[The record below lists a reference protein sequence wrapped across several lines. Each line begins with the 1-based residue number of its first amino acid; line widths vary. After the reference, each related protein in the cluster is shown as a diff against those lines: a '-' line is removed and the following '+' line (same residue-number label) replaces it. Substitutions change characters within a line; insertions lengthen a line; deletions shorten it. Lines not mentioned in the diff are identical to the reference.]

1 MLGLPIFL
9 SPNPLTRPLRFALF
23 MLCLWLSLAGWAQ
36 RNRILNPDI
45 ASLQVVAGNNWLSMP
60 VIGLG
65 EGVPV
70 NIAFDDLTHEYRRYA
85 YKVEHCNADW
95 STSGDLFVSD
105 YIDGFNADNVI
116 EHVEQSI
123 NTNVLYTHYRFQIP
137 NERCKLKMSGNY
149 RVTIYDAND
158 DDKAVAECCF
168 MVVEPRMGIKLSVD
182 ANTDKGINSRW
193 QQVAMEVKYGGGL
206 SVTDVQRQIYTVVM
220 QNGRWDNAVVNAK
233 PQFVMGDGLRWS
245 HNAQLVFEAGN
256 EYLKFE
262 MLDVRHANM
271 GVEKI
276 DWDGEAYHAYLWPD
290 EPRGSYVFDEDAN
303 GAFYIRNGD
312 NRENSS
318 TSEYVHVHFTLR
330 SPRLEGDVFVN
341 GVWTNDQLAAPYK
354 MQFDEG
360 AQCYRLSLLL
370 KQGYY
375 SYQYVWQ
382 QSNGQIAT
390 VPSEGSFYQT
400 ENRYQALV
408 YYRKLGERADRLVG
422 FAEIRR

>member
-1 MLGLPIFL
+1 M
-9 SPNPLTRPLRFALF
+9 RPLRFLIF
-23 MLCLWLSLAGWAQ
+23 MLCLWLSVAGRAQ

-60 VIGLG
+60 VIDLG

-256 EYLKFE
+256 EYRKFE
-262 MLDVRHANM
+262 MLDVRQANM

-312 NRENSS
+312 NRENNS
-318 TSEYVHVHFTLR
+318 TSEYIHVHFTLR
-330 SPRLEGDVFVN
+330 SPRLAGDVFVN
-341 GVWTNDQLAAPYK
+341 GVWTNDQLSAPYK

-408 YYRKLGERADRLVG
+408 YYRKMGERADRLVG

>member
-1 MLGLPIFL
+1 
-9 SPNPLTRPLRFALF
+9 
-23 MLCLWLSLAGWAQ
+23 MLCLWLSLAGRAQ

-70 NIAFDDLTHEYRRYA
+70 NIAFDDLTHEYRRYV

-123 NTNVLYTHYRFQIP
+123 NTNMLYTHYRFQIP
-137 NERCKLKMSGNY
+137 NERCKLTMSGNY

-245 HNAQLVFEAGN
+245 YNAQLVFEAGN
-256 EYLKFE
+256 EYRKFE

-303 GAFYIRNGD
+303 GAFYIRNSD
-312 NRENSS
+312 NRENNS
-318 TSEYVHVHFTLR
+318 TSEYIHVHFTLR
-330 SPRLEGDVFVN
+330 SPRLAGDVFVN

-354 MQFDEG
+354 MQYDEG

-408 YYRKLGERADRLVG
+408 YYRKMGERADRLVG

>member
-1 MLGLPIFL
+1 M
-9 SPNPLTRPLRFALF
+9 RPLRFLIF
-23 MLCLWLSLAGWAQ
+23 MLCLWLSVAGWAQ

-123 NTNVLYTHYRFQIP
+123 NTNMLYTHYRFQIP

-256 EYLKFE
+256 EYRKFE
-262 MLDVRHANM
+262 MLDVRQANM

-312 NRENSS
+312 NRENNS
-318 TSEYVHVHFTLR
+318 TSEYIHVHFTLR
-330 SPRLEGDVFVN
+330 SPRLAGDVFVN
-341 GVWTNDQLAAPYK
+341 GVWTNDQLSAPYK

-408 YYRKLGERADRLVG
+408 YYRKMGERADRLVG

>member
-1 MLGLPIFL
+1 M
-9 SPNPLTRPLRFALF
+9 RPLRFLIF

-60 VIGLG
+60 VIALG

-245 HNAQLVFEAGN
+245 HNPQLVFEAGN
-256 EYLKFE
+256 EYRKFE
-262 MLDVRHANM
+262 MLDVRQANM

-312 NRENSS
+312 NRENNS
-318 TSEYVHVHFTLR
+318 TSEYIHVHFTLR
-330 SPRLEGDVFVN
+330 SPRLAGDVFVN
-341 GVWTNDQLAAPYK
+341 GVWTNDQLSAPYQ

>member
-1 MLGLPIFL
+1 
-9 SPNPLTRPLRFALF
+9 
-23 MLCLWLSLAGWAQ
+23 MLCLWLSVAGWAQ

-60 VIGLG
+60 VIALG

-137 NERCKLKMSGNY
+137 NDRCKLKMSGNY

-193 QQVAMEVKYGGGL
+193 QQAAMEVKYGGGL

-245 HNAQLVFEAGN
+245 HNPQLVFEAGN
-256 EYLKFE
+256 EYRKFE
-262 MLDVRHANM
+262 MLDVRQANM

-303 GAFYIRNGD
+303 GAFYIRNSD
-312 NRENSS
+312 NRENNS

-354 MQFDEG
+354 MQYDGE

>member
-1 MLGLPIFL
+1 M
-9 SPNPLTRPLRFALF
+9 RPLRFLIF

-60 VIGLG
+60 VIALG

-245 HNAQLVFEAGN
+245 HNPQLVFEAGN
-256 EYLKFE
+256 EFRKFE

-276 DWDGEAYHAYLWPD
+276 DWDGKEYHAYLWPD

-303 GAFYIRNGD
+303 GAFYIRNSD
-312 NRENSS
+312 NRENNR
-318 TSEYVHVHFTLR
+318 TSEYVNIHFTLR
-330 SPRLEGDVFVN
+330 SPRLSGDVFVN

-354 MQFDEG
+354 MQFDEAG
-360 AQCYRLSLLL
+360 QCYRLSLLL

-382 QSNGQIAT
+382 QPNGQIAN
-390 VPSEGSFYQT
+390 VPTEGSFYQT

>member
-1 MLGLPIFL
+1 
-9 SPNPLTRPLRFALF
+9 
-23 MLCLWLSLAGWAQ
+23 MLCLWLSVAGWAQ

-123 NTNVLYTHYRFQIP
+123 NTNMLYTHYRFQIP

-245 HNAQLVFEAGN
+245 HNPQLVFEAGN
-256 EYLKFE
+256 EYRKFE
-262 MLDVRHANM
+262 MLDVRQANM

-303 GAFYIRNGD
+303 GAFYIRNSD
-312 NRENSS
+312 NRENNS

-330 SPRLEGDVFVN
+330 SPRLEGGVFVN

-354 MQFDEG
+354 MQYDEG

-375 SYQYVWQ
+375 SYQYMWQ
-382 QSNGQIAT
+382 KPNGQIAT

>member
-1 MLGLPIFL
+1 M
-9 SPNPLTRPLRFALF
+9 RPLRFSFF
-23 MLCLWLSLAGWAQ
+23 MLCLWFSLAGVAQ
-36 RNRILNPDI
+36 RNRILSSDI
-45 ASLQVVAGNNWLSMP
+45 ASLQVVAGKNWLSMP
-60 VIGLG
+60 IIGLG
-65 EGVPV
+65 DGVPV

-95 STSGDLFVSD
+95 STSADLFVSD
-105 YIDGFNADNVI
+105 YVDGFNVDNVI
-116 EHVEQSI
+116 EDVEQSI
-123 NTNVLYTHYRFQIP
+123 NTNMLYTHYRFQIP
-137 NERCKLKMSGNY
+137 NERCRLKMSGNY

-158 DDKAVAECCF
+158 DDKVVAECCF
-168 MVVEPRMGIKLSVD
+168 MVIEPRMGVKLSVD

-193 QQVAMEVKYGGGL
+193 QQVAMEVKYGGGMP
-206 SVTDVQRQIYTVVM
+206 VTDVQRQIYTVVM

-245 HNAQLVFEAGN
+245 HNPQLVFEAGN
-256 EYLKFE
+256 EFRKFE

-276 DWDGEAYHAYLWPD
+276 DWDGKEYHAYLWPD

-303 GAFYIRNGD
+303 GAFYIRNSD
-312 NRENSS
+312 NRENNR
-318 TSEYVHVHFTLR
+318 TSEYVNIHFTLR
-330 SPRLEGDVFVN
+330 SPRLSGDVFVN
-341 GVWTNDQLAAPYK
+341 GFWTNDQLASPYK
-354 MQFDEG
+354 MQFDEAG
-360 AQCYRLSLLL
+360 QCYRLSLLL

-375 SYQYVWQ
+375 SYQYVWRQ
-382 QSNGQIAT
+382 PNGQIAN
-390 VPSEGSFYQT
+390 VPTEGSFYQT

>member
-1 MLGLPIFL
+1 M
-9 SPNPLTRPLRFALF
+9 RPLRFALF

-256 EYLKFE
+256 EYRKFE

-382 QSNGQIAT
+382 QPNGQIAT

-400 ENRYQALV
+400 ENRYQVLV
-408 YYRKLGERADRLVG
+408 YYRKMGERADRLVG

>member
-1 MLGLPIFL
+1 M
-9 SPNPLTRPLRFALF
+9 RPLRFLIF
-23 MLCLWLSLAGWAQ
+23 MLYLWLSVAGRAQ

-60 VIGLG
+60 VIDLG

-123 NTNVLYTHYRFQIP
+123 NTNMLYTHYRFQIP

-245 HNAQLVFEAGN
+245 HNPQLVFEAGN
-256 EYLKFE
+256 EYRKFE
-262 MLDVRHANM
+262 MLDVRQANM

-303 GAFYIRNGD
+303 GAFYIRNSD
-312 NRENSS
+312 NRENNS

-341 GVWTNDQLAAPYK
+341 GVWTNDQLAAPYQ
-354 MQFDEG
+354 MQYDEG

-382 QSNGQIAT
+382 QPNGQIAT

>member
-1 MLGLPIFL
+1 
-9 SPNPLTRPLRFALF
+9 
-23 MLCLWLSLAGWAQ
+23 
-36 RNRILNPDI
+36 
-45 ASLQVVAGNNWLSMP
+45 MP
-60 VIGLG
+60 VIALG

-168 MVVEPRMGIKLSVD
+168 MVVEPCMGIKLSVD

-256 EYLKFE
+256 EYRKFE
-262 MLDVRHANM
+262 MLDVRQANM

-276 DWDGEAYHAYLWPD
+276 DWDGKEYHAYLWPD

-303 GAFYIRNGD
+303 GAFYIRNSD
-312 NRENSS
+312 NRENNS
-318 TSEYVHVHFTLR
+318 TSEYIHVHFTLR
-330 SPRLEGDVFVN
+330 SPRLAGDVFVN
-341 GVWTNDQLAAPYK
+341 GVWTNDQLSAPYK

-382 QSNGQIAT
+382 QPNGQIAN
-390 VPSEGSFYQT
+390 VPTEGSFYQT

>member
-1 MLGLPIFL
+1 M
-9 SPNPLTRPLRFALF
+9 RPLRFTFF
-23 MLCLWLSLAGWAQ
+23 MLCLWLSVAGWAQ

-256 EYLKFE
+256 EYRKFE

-271 GVEKI
+271 GVERI
-276 DWDGEAYHAYLWPD
+276 DWDGDAYHAYLWPD

-303 GAFYIRNGD
+303 GAFYIRNSD
-312 NRENSS
+312 NRENNS

-330 SPRLEGDVFVN
+330 SPRLAGDVFVN
-341 GVWTNDQLAAPYK
+341 GVWTNDQLSAPYK

-382 QSNGQIAT
+382 QPNGQIAT

-408 YYRKLGERADRLVG
+408 YYRKMGERADRLVG

>member
-1 MLGLPIFL
+1 
-9 SPNPLTRPLRFALF
+9 
-23 MLCLWLSLAGWAQ
+23 MLCLWLSLAGCAQ

-123 NTNVLYTHYRFQIP
+123 NTNMLYTHYRFQIP

-256 EYLKFE
+256 EYRKFE

-303 GAFYIRNGD
+303 GAFYIRNSD
-312 NRENSS
+312 NRENNS

-330 SPRLEGDVFVN
+330 SPRLEGGVFVN
-341 GVWTNDQLAAPYK
+341 GAWTNDQLAAPYK
-354 MQFDEG
+354 MLYDEG

>member
-1 MLGLPIFL
+1 M
-9 SPNPLTRPLRFALF
+9 RPLRFTFF
-23 MLCLWLSLAGWAQ
+23 MLCLWLSVAGWAQ

-60 VIGLG
+60 VIALG

-245 HNAQLVFEAGN
+245 HNPQLVFEAGN
-256 EYLKFE
+256 EYRKFE
-262 MLDVRHANM
+262 MLDVRQANM

-303 GAFYIRNGD
+303 GAFYIRNSD
-312 NRENSS
+312 NRENNS

-354 MQFDEG
+354 MQYDGE

-408 YYRKLGERADRLVG
+408 YYRKLGERADKLVG

>member
-1 MLGLPIFL
+1 M
-9 SPNPLTRPLRFALF
+9 RPLRFALF

-193 QQVAMEVKYGGGL
+193 QQVAMEVKYGSGL

-256 EYLKFE
+256 EYRKFE

>member
-1 MLGLPIFL
+1 M
-9 SPNPLTRPLRFALF
+9 RPLRFLIF
-23 MLCLWLSLAGWAQ
+23 MLCLWLSLAGRAQ

-60 VIGLG
+60 VIALG

-123 NTNVLYTHYRFQIP
+123 NTNMLYTHYRFQIP

-193 QQVAMEVKYGGGL
+193 QQVAMEVKYGSGL

-256 EYLKFE
+256 EYRKFE

-276 DWDGEAYHAYLWPD
+276 DWDGKEYHAYLWPD

-303 GAFYIRNGD
+303 GAFYIRNSD
-312 NRENSS
+312 NRENNS

-341 GVWTNDQLAAPYK
+341 GVWTNDQLAAPYQ
-354 MQFDEG
+354 MLYDEG

>member
-1 MLGLPIFL
+1 MC
-9 SPNPLTRPLRFALF
+9 PLRFLIF
-23 MLCLWLSLAGWAQ
+23 MLCLWLSVAGRAQ

-95 STSGDLFVSD
+95 STSDDLFVSD

-256 EYLKFE
+256 EYRKFE

-276 DWDGEAYHAYLWPD
+276 DWDGKAYHAYLWPD

-303 GAFYIRNGD
+303 GAFYIRNSD
-312 NRENSS
+312 NRENNS

-330 SPRLEGDVFVN
+330 SPRLEGGVFVN
-341 GVWTNDQLAAPYK
+341 GVWTNDQLAAPYQ
-354 MQFDEG
+354 MQYDEG

-382 QSNGQIAT
+382 KPNGQIAT

>member
-1 MLGLPIFL
+1 M
-9 SPNPLTRPLRFALF
+9 RPLRFTLF

-95 STSGDLFVSD
+95 SMSGDLFVSD

-256 EYLKFE
+256 EYRKFE
-262 MLDVRHANM
+262 MLDVRQANM

-276 DWDGEAYHAYLWPD
+276 DWDGKEYHAYLWPD

-303 GAFYIRNGD
+303 GAFYIRNSD
-312 NRENSS
+312 NRENNS

-330 SPRLEGDVFVN
+330 SPRLEGGVFVN
-341 GVWTNDQLAAPYK
+341 GVWTNDQLAAPYQ
-354 MQFDEG
+354 MRYDEG

-382 QSNGQIAT
+382 QPNGQIAT

>member
-1 MLGLPIFL
+1 M
-9 SPNPLTRPLRFALF
+9 RPLRFLIF

-60 VIGLG
+60 VIALG

-256 EYLKFE
+256 EYRKFE

>member
-1 MLGLPIFL
+1 M
-9 SPNPLTRPLRFALF
+9 RPLRFALF

-123 NTNVLYTHYRFQIP
+123 NTNMLYTHYRFQIP

-193 QQVAMEVKYGGGL
+193 QQVAMEVKYDGGL

-256 EYLKFE
+256 EYRKFE

-271 GVEKI
+271 GVEKM

-303 GAFYIRNGD
+303 GAFYIRNSD
-312 NRENSS
+312 NRENNS
-318 TSEYVHVHFTLR
+318 TSEYIHVHFTLR
-330 SPRLEGDVFVN
+330 SPRLSGNVFVN
-341 GVWTNDQLAAPYK
+341 GVWTNDQLSVPYK

-408 YYRKLGERADRLVG
+408 YYRKMGERADRLVG

>member
-1 MLGLPIFL
+1 M
-9 SPNPLTRPLRFALF
+9 RPLRFALF

-60 VIGLG
+60 VIALG
-65 EGVPV
+65 EDVPV

-206 SVTDVQRQIYTVVM
+206 SVTDVQRQIHTVVM

-256 EYLKFE
+256 EYRKFE

-276 DWDGEAYHAYLWPD
+276 DWDGEAYHVYLWPD

-303 GAFYIRNGD
+303 GAFYIRNSD
-312 NRENSS
+312 NRENNS

-330 SPRLEGDVFVN
+330 SPRLSGNVFVN
-341 GVWTNDQLAAPYK
+341 GVWTNDQLSVPYK

>member
-1 MLGLPIFL
+1 M
-9 SPNPLTRPLRFALF
+9 RPLRFALF

-60 VIGLG
+60 VIDLG

-123 NTNVLYTHYRFQIP
+123 NTSMLYTHYRFQIP

-193 QQVAMEVKYGGGL
+193 QQVAMEVKYGSGL

-256 EYLKFE
+256 EYRKFE

-276 DWDGEAYHAYLWPD
+276 DWDGKEYHAYLWPD

-330 SPRLEGDVFVN
+330 SPRLAGDVFVN
-341 GVWTNDQLAAPYK
+341 GVWTNDQLAAPYQ
-354 MQFDEG
+354 MQYDEG

>member
-1 MLGLPIFL
+1 M
-9 SPNPLTRPLRFALF
+9 RPLRFLIF
-23 MLCLWLSLAGWAQ
+23 MLYLWLSVAGRAQ

-60 VIGLG
+60 VIDLG

-123 NTNVLYTHYRFQIP
+123 NTNMLYTHYRFQIP

-245 HNAQLVFEAGN
+245 HNPQLVFEAGN
-256 EYLKFE
+256 EYRKFE
-262 MLDVRHANM
+262 MLDVRQANM

-303 GAFYIRNGD
+303 GAFYIRNSD
-312 NRENSS
+312 NRENNS

-330 SPRLEGDVFVN
+330 SPRLEGGVFVN

-354 MQFDEG
+354 MQYDEG

-375 SYQYVWQ
+375 SYQYMWQ
-382 QSNGQIAT
+382 KPNGQIAT

>member
-1 MLGLPIFL
+1 M
-9 SPNPLTRPLRFALF
+9 RPLRFLIF
-23 MLCLWLSLAGWAQ
+23 MLYLWLSVAGRAQ

-60 VIGLG
+60 VIDLG

-123 NTNVLYTHYRFQIP
+123 NTNMLYTHYRFQIP

-193 QQVAMEVKYGGGL
+193 QQVAMEVKYGGGMP
-206 SVTDVQRQIYTVVM
+206 VTDVQRQIYTVVM

-245 HNAQLVFEAGN
+245 HNPQLVFEAGN
-256 EYLKFE
+256 EFRKFE

-276 DWDGEAYHAYLWPD
+276 DWDGKEYHTYLWPD

-303 GAFYIRNGD
+303 GAFYIRNSD
-312 NRENSS
+312 NRENNR
-318 TSEYVHVHFTLR
+318 TSEYVNIHFTLR
-330 SPRLEGDVFVN
+330 SPRLSGDVFVN
-341 GVWTNDQLAAPYK
+341 GVWTNDQLTAPYK
-354 MQFDEG
+354 MQFDEAG
-360 AQCYRLSLLL
+360 QCYRLSLLL

-375 SYQYVWQ
+375 SYQYVWRQ
-382 QSNGQIAT
+382 ANGQISN
-390 VPSEGSFYQT
+390 VPTEGSFYQT

-422 FAEIRR
+422 FAEVRR

>member
-1 MLGLPIFL
+1 
-9 SPNPLTRPLRFALF
+9 
-23 MLCLWLSLAGWAQ
+23 MLCLWLSLAGRAQ

-105 YIDGFNADNVI
+105 YIDGFNTDNVI

-123 NTNVLYTHYRFQIP
+123 NTNMLYTHYRFQIP

-206 SVTDVQRQIYTVVM
+206 PVTDVQRQIHTVVM

-256 EYLKFE
+256 EYRKFE

-303 GAFYIRNGD
+303 GAFYIRNSD
-312 NRENSS
+312 NRENNS
-318 TSEYVHVHFTLR
+318 TSEYIHVHFTLR
-330 SPRLEGDVFVN
+330 SPRLAGDVFVN
-341 GVWTNDQLAAPYK
+341 GVWTNDQLSAPYK

-400 ENRYQALV
+400 ENRFQALV
-408 YYRKLGERADRLVG
+408 YYRKMGERADRLVG

>member
-1 MLGLPIFL
+1 
-9 SPNPLTRPLRFALF
+9 
-23 MLCLWLSLAGWAQ
+23 MLCLWLSVAGWAQ

-45 ASLQVVAGNNWLSMP
+45 ASLQVVAGNSWLSMP

-256 EYLKFE
+256 EYRKFE

-303 GAFYIRNGD
+303 GAFYIRNSD

-354 MQFDEG
+354 MQYDEG

>member
-1 MLGLPIFL
+1 M
-9 SPNPLTRPLRFALF
+9 RPLRFALF

-256 EYLKFE
+256 EYRKFE

-382 QSNGQIAT
+382 QPNGQIAT

-400 ENRYQALV
+400 ANRYQVLV
-408 YYRKLGERADRLVG
+408 YYRKMGERADRLVG

>member
-1 MLGLPIFL
+1 MLM
-9 SPNPLTRPLRFALF
+9 RPLRFALF

-60 VIGLG
+60 VIDLG
-65 EGVPV
+65 ECVPV

-123 NTNVLYTHYRFQIP
+123 NTNMLYTHYRFQIP

-193 QQVAMEVKYGGGL
+193 QQVAMEVKYGEGL

-233 PQFVMGDGLRWS
+233 SQFVMGDGLRWS

-256 EYLKFE
+256 EYRKFE
-262 MLDVRHANM
+262 MLDVRQANM

-303 GAFYIRNGD
+303 GAFYIRNSD
-312 NRENSS
+312 NRENNS

-341 GVWTNDQLAAPYK
+341 GVWTNDLLAAPYK
-354 MQFDEG
+354 MQYDEG

>member
-1 MLGLPIFL
+1 MLM
-9 SPNPLTRPLRFALF
+9 RPLRFALI
-23 MLCLWLSLAGWAQ
+23 MLCLWLSLVGWAQ

-105 YIDGFNADNVI
+105 YIDGFNTDNVI
-116 EHVEQSI
+116 EDVEQSI

-193 QQVAMEVKYGGGL
+193 QQVAMEVKYGSGL

-256 EYLKFE
+256 EYRKFE

-276 DWDGEAYHAYLWPD
+276 DWDGKEYHAYLWPD

-303 GAFYIRNGD
+303 GAFYIRNGG
-312 NRENSS
+312 NRENNS

-330 SPRLEGDVFVN
+330 SPRLEGGVFVN

-354 MQFDEG
+354 MQYDEG

-375 SYQYVWQ
+375 SYQYMWQ
-382 QSNGQIAT
+382 KPNGQIAT

>member
-1 MLGLPIFL
+1 M
-9 SPNPLTRPLRFALF
+9 RPLRFALF

-123 NTNVLYTHYRFQIP
+123 NTNMLYTHYRFQIP

-193 QQVAMEVKYGGGL
+193 QQVAMEVKYGEGL

-233 PQFVMGDGLRWS
+233 SQFVMGDGLRWS

-256 EYLKFE
+256 EYRKFE

-303 GAFYIRNGD
+303 GAFYIRNSD
-312 NRENSS
+312 NRENNS
-318 TSEYVHVHFTLR
+318 TSEYIHVHFTLR
-330 SPRLEGDVFVN
+330 SPRLAGDVFVN
-341 GVWTNDQLAAPYK
+341 GVWTNDQLSAPYK

-382 QSNGQIAT
+382 QSNGQTAT

>member
-1 MLGLPIFL
+1 M
-9 SPNPLTRPLRFALF
+9 RPLRFTLF

-60 VIGLG
+60 VIALG

-123 NTNVLYTHYRFQIP
+123 NTNMLYTHYRFQIP

-256 EYLKFE
+256 EYRKFE

-276 DWDGEAYHAYLWPD
+276 DWDGKEYHAYLWPD

-303 GAFYIRNGD
+303 GAFYIRNSD

-318 TSEYVHVHFTLR
+318 TSEYIHVHFTLR
-330 SPRLEGDVFVN
+330 SPRLAGDVFVN
-341 GVWTNDQLAAPYK
+341 GVWTNDWLSAPYK

-408 YYRKLGERADRLVG
+408 YYRKMGERADRLVG

>member
-1 MLGLPIFL
+1 M
-9 SPNPLTRPLRFALF
+9 RPLRFALF

-256 EYLKFE
+256 EYRKFE

-354 MQFDEG
+354 MQYDEG

>member
-1 MLGLPIFL
+1 
-9 SPNPLTRPLRFALF
+9 

-60 VIGLG
+60 VIDLG

-123 NTNVLYTHYRFQIP
+123 NTNMLYTHYRFQIP

-245 HNAQLVFEAGN
+245 HNPQLVFEAGN
-256 EYLKFE
+256 EYRKFE
-262 MLDVRHANM
+262 MLDVRQANM

-303 GAFYIRNGD
+303 GAFYIRNSD
-312 NRENSS
+312 NRENNS

-341 GVWTNDQLAAPYK
+341 GVWTNDLLAAPYK
-354 MQFDEG
+354 MQYDEG

>member
-1 MLGLPIFL
+1 M
-9 SPNPLTRPLRFALF
+9 RPLRFLIF

-60 VIGLG
+60 VIALG

-95 STSGDLFVSD
+95 STSDDLFVSD
-105 YIDGFNADNVI
+105 YIDGFNTDNVI

-256 EYLKFE
+256 EYRKFE
-262 MLDVRHANM
+262 MLDVRQANM

-276 DWDGEAYHAYLWPD
+276 DWDGKAYHAYLWPD

-312 NRENSS
+312 NRENNS

-341 GVWTNDQLAAPYK
+341 GVWTNDQLAAPYQ
-354 MQFDEG
+354 MQYDEG

-382 QSNGQIAT
+382 QPNGQIAT

>member
-1 MLGLPIFL
+1 
-9 SPNPLTRPLRFALF
+9 

-60 VIGLG
+60 VIDLG
-65 EGVPV
+65 ECVPV

-123 NTNVLYTHYRFQIP
+123 NTNMLYTHYRFQIP

-193 QQVAMEVKYGGGL
+193 QQVAMEVKYGEGL

-233 PQFVMGDGLRWS
+233 SQFVMGDGLRWS

-256 EYLKFE
+256 EYRKFE
-262 MLDVRHANM
+262 MLDVRQANM

-303 GAFYIRNGD
+303 GAFYIRNSD
-312 NRENSS
+312 NRENNS

-341 GVWTNDQLAAPYK
+341 GVWTNDLLAAPYK
-354 MQFDEG
+354 MQYDEG

>member
-1 MLGLPIFL
+1 M
-9 SPNPLTRPLRFALF
+9 RPLRFLIF
-23 MLCLWLSLAGWAQ
+23 MLCLWLSLAGRAQ

-60 VIGLG
+60 VIALG

-123 NTNVLYTHYRFQIP
+123 NTNMLYTHYRFQIP

-193 QQVAMEVKYGGGL
+193 QQVAMEVKYGSGL

-256 EYLKFE
+256 EYRKFE

-276 DWDGEAYHAYLWPD
+276 DWDGKEYHAYLWPD

-303 GAFYIRNGD
+303 GAFYIRNSD
-312 NRENSS
+312 NRENNS

-341 GVWTNDQLAAPYK
+341 GVWTNDQLAAPYQ
-354 MQFDEG
+354 MLYDEG

-375 SYQYVWQ
+375 SYQYMWQ
-382 QSNGQIAT
+382 KPNGQIAT

>member
-1 MLGLPIFL
+1 M
-9 SPNPLTRPLRFALF
+9 RPLRFLIF
-23 MLCLWLSLAGWAQ
+23 MLCLWLSVAGRAQ

-60 VIGLG
+60 VIDLG

-256 EYLKFE
+256 EYRKFE
-262 MLDVRHANM
+262 MLDVRQANM

-303 GAFYIRNGD
+303 GALYIRNGD
-312 NRENSS
+312 NRENNS
-318 TSEYVHVHFTLR
+318 TSEYIHVHFTLR
-330 SPRLEGDVFVN
+330 SPRLAGDVFVN
-341 GVWTNDQLAAPYK
+341 GVWTNDQLSAPYK

-408 YYRKLGERADRLVG
+408 YYRKMGERADRLVG

>member
-1 MLGLPIFL
+1 MLY
-9 SPNPLTRPLRFALF
+9 
-23 MLCLWLSLAGWAQ
+23 LWLSVAGRAQ

-60 VIGLG
+60 VIDLG

-123 NTNVLYTHYRFQIP
+123 NTNMLYTHYRFQIP

-245 HNAQLVFEAGN
+245 HNPQLVFEAGN
-256 EYLKFE
+256 EYRKFE
-262 MLDVRHANM
+262 MLDVRQANM

-303 GAFYIRNGD
+303 GAFYIRNSD
-312 NRENSS
+312 NRENNS

-330 SPRLEGDVFVN
+330 SPRLEGGVFVN

-354 MQFDEG
+354 MQYNEG

-375 SYQYVWQ
+375 SYQYMWQ
-382 QSNGQIAT
+382 KPNGQIAT